1 MLYKRNLS
9 IGDDGLSL
17 TVDSAIYQLCGFG
30 QITSSLR
37 SCSLI
42 YKQMTLILVMY
53 FLVFLGAS
61 DEIMAMHGA
70 DDIMCSL
77 SSFHFPH
84 EHTTRLT
91 FLVSWLYLVGP
102 SGYVLACGR
111 WCMLVTSLQ
120 TPHHHHHYWLF
131 LSFLSSRCNFS
142 EQSWEPCVLH
152 GQLWTWMTA

>member
-17 TVDSAIYQLCGFG
+17 TVDFAIYQLCGFG

-61 DEIMAMHGA
+61 DEIMAMHGT

-111 WCMLVTSLQ
+111 
-120 TPHHHHHYWLF
+120 
-131 LSFLSSRCNFS
+131 
-142 EQSWEPCVLH
+142 
-152 GQLWTWMTA
+152 